1 MFQLRHQS
9 LLVFV
14 VGSALMMMIV
24 GLPMTTRITEQQGGE
39 LLGSSTAAMEL
50 TQGGSTGGSPRI
62 TRTADST
69 SSTSLRVKSSTE
81 HTKLRGAIAARMANS
96 GECRLEAIGQRA
108 VGCALKAIAAL
119 GAGGAYE
126 SNVKFKTT
134 QIDDGSSSPK
144 NLTVVV
150 FEMQEANT
158 PALSE
163 EEAQTIETVR
173 VSKSTTAGALARK
186 ISIDLQEATS
196 SSSTGEA
203 SSSQPAAT
211 AVKIHAMGPVA
222 TATAT
227 RALCIAREM
236 LQKDGVPGTVQFSSR
251 FIKND
256 DLVILQLLAKLN
268 PSS

>member
-9 LLVFV
+9 LLVFA
-14 VGSALMMMIV
+14 VGSALMMMFV
-24 GLPMTTRITEQQGGE
+24 GLPMTRTTEQQRRE
-39 LLGSSTAAMEL
+39 FLGSSAAAMEL
-50 TQGGSTGGSPRI
+50 SQGGSAGGSPRI
-62 TRTADST
+62 TRTMDS
-69 SSTSLRVKSSTE
+69 SPSGSLRVKSSTE
-81 HTKLRGAIAARMANS
+81 HTKLRGAIVARMANS

-150 FEMQEANT
+150 FEMQEANS

-186 ISIDLQEATS
+186 ISIDLQEAAS
-196 SSSTGEA
+196 STSSTGSAGSA
-203 SSSQPAAT
+203 SSPQA

-236 LQKDGVPGTVQFSSR
+236 LHKDGVSGTVQFSSR

-268 PSS
+268 TSS